1 MKKRSIL
8 LVIVSFI
15 SIIILSVNSN
25 NKYLVKEESLAT
37 YIDGKK
43 TDSFPAK
50 GTVAFSKADCDNNT
64 NIEWDNDNWG
74 LYVTNLSNKVKCNIY
89 FKTGENAV
97 TKITSLASSDTTNM
111 TSDDPDNNIR
121 YIGANP
127 NNYVYFNCDDY
138 NNQTSDTCE
147 LWRIIGVFNN
157 IEKEDGTK
165 ENLIKIVRNDS
176 IGQYSWDNKDTT
188 SGAEIDYGKN
198 DWTTARLNYLLNPG
212 HESESVGGS
221 LYYNAKKGNCYAG
234 ENNAT
239 VACDFTKVGL
249 KNDKTK
255 NSIETVIWNN
265 GGILNSKHTKSDTQQ
280 WYNFE
285 RGTEVYKN
293 NNAYWTGK
301 IALIYPSDYGYATSG
316 NYETSRANC
325 LSYNLYNL
333 WEQNSNCFFNDYL
346 FSKDENQFVLTSKSD
361 ISYDVFGIKN
371 NGKLHD
377 PYARESNYGVRPTLF
392 LKSNIS
398 IGIGDGS
405 SDSPYQLSL

>member
-1 MKKRSIL
+1 M
-8 LVIVSFI
+8 
-15 SIIILSVNSN
+15 
-25 NKYLVKEESLAT
+25 A
-37 YIDGKK
+37 
-43 TDSFPAK
+43 
-50 GTVAFSKADCDNNT
+50 
-64 NIEWDNDNWG
+64 
-74 LYVTNLSNKVKCNIY
+74 
-89 FKTGENAV
+89 
-97 TKITSLASSDTTNM
+97 
-111 TSDDPDNNIR
+111 SDDPDNNIR

-127 NNYVYFNCDDY
+127 NNYIYFNCDDY

-165 ENLIKIVRNDS
+165 ENLIKIVRNNS
-176 IGQYSWDNKDTT
+176 IGNYSWDNKDTT
-188 SGAEIDYGKN
+188 SGAEIDYGSN

-212 HESESVGGS
+212 HESESIGGS
-221 LYYNAKKGNCYAG
+221 LYYNAKKGICYAG
-234 ENNAT
+234 QNNAT
-239 VACDFTKVGL
+239 IACDFTKTGL
-249 KNDKTK
+249 KNDRTK
-255 NSIETVIWNN
+255 NLIETVIWNN

-316 NYETSRANC
+316 NDETSRANC
-325 LSYNLYNL
+325 LNYNLYYL
-333 WEQNSNCFFNDYL
+333 WEQNSNCFLNDYL

-361 ISYDVFGIKN
+361 ISYDVFGIWG

>member
-8 LVIVSFI
+8 LVIVFFI

-37 YIDGKK
+37 YIDGEK
-43 TDSFPAK
+43 TDSFPVK

-64 NIEWDNDNWG
+64 NIYWDNDTWG
-74 LYVTNLSNKVKCNIY
+74 LYVTNLNGKTKCNLY
-89 FKTGENAV
+89 FKTLENAV
-97 TKITSLASSDTTNM
+97 TKITNLASTDTVNM
-111 TSDDPDNNIR
+111 ASDDPDNNIR

-176 IGQYSWDNKDTT
+176 IGDYSWDNKDTT
-188 SGAEIDYGKN
+188 SGAETDYGSN

-212 HESESVGGS
+212 HEIEIFGGS
-221 LYYNAKKGNCYAG
+221 LYYNAKKGICYSG
-234 ENNAT
+234 QNNAT
-239 VACDFTKVGL
+239 VACDFTKTGL

-255 NSIETVIWNN
+255 NLIETVAW
-265 GGILNSKHTKSDTQQ
+265 ILGSVADESTNTTTDFYNSEKADESGSSKLK
-280 WYNFE
+280 WI
-285 RGTEVYKN
+285 
-293 NNAYWTGK
+293 GK
-301 IALIYPSDYGYATSG
+301 ISLIYPSDYGYSSSG
-316 NYETSRANC
+316 GSLNNRSYC
-325 LSYNLYNL
+325 LEKLLYNWNL
-333 WEQNSNCFFNDYL
+333 ENDCHKNSYLYKFQSQWTLTHRNSFKYRVFFQHSDGGIGGADTYNSN
-346 FSKDENQFVLTSKSD
+346 S
-361 ISYDVFGIKN
+361 
-371 NGKLHD
+371 
-377 PYARESNYGVRPTLF
+377 VRPTLF

-405 SDSPYQLSL
+405 STNPYQLNL